1 METMDEIISK
11 SPLLNPERLNKHAIL
26 SEMDNYAVDLNEAEE
41 PQTEEEIT
49 ENNAKNA
56 TVENIITLL
65 LTDSAPGL
73 TFSTVEASKQSE
85 IERLNKWLRI
95 KLFTKVNNQTLKDD
109 FIRLARSHV
118 PPINFALGYMVLL
131 ITHIFDFK
139 NRIVR
144 NAINEYNTWL
154 STRVNATYA
163 IKEYDPGA
171 LPLLTKYWSA
181 TPTPP
186 SPVDP
191 SEPWSAAFISW
202 VIKESGGMDLF
213 EYSNAHIDYI
223 RAAKRNRDSRSQN
236 PFWLY
241 SISDF
246 ITRMQPGD
254 LLCKARSGSGLT
266 FANVLINTDTA
277 AHVDVI
283 TEIDRPNN
291 RIRVVGGNVSDNVDH
306 KGLNIVGTTRI
317 TNADGEGYFAGIG
330 IGNA

>member
-1 METMDEIISK
+1 MKTMDEIITK
-11 SPLLNPERLNKHAIL
+11 SPLLSPDQLSKHVSLYEMENFPVDL
-26 SEMDNYAVDLNEAEE
+26 SEPEE
-41 PQTEEEIT
+41 PYTEGEVT

-56 TVENIITLL
+56 TIENIITLL
-65 LTDSAPGL
+65 LTGSAPGF
-73 TFSTVEASKQSE
+73 TFSTVAATKEAE
-85 IERLNKWLRI
+85 VTRLNKWLRI

-109 FIRLARSHV
+109 FIRLARSLV
-118 PPINFALGYMVLL
+118 PSISFSLGFMVLL
-131 ITHIFDFK
+131 INHIFDFK

-144 NAINEYNTWL
+144 NAINEYSTWL

-171 LPLLTKYWSA
+171 LPLLTKYWNA

-186 SPVDP
+186 SPVNP
-191 SEPWSAAFISW
+191 GEPWSAAFISW

-213 EYSNAHIDYI
+213 AYSNAHIIYI
-223 RAAKRNRDSRSQN
+223 RAARQNRDSRSQN

-241 SISDF
+241 RINEF

-266 FANVLINTDTA
+266 FANVLTNTNTA
-277 AHVDVI
+277 SHVDVI

-291 RIRVVGGNVSDNVDH
+291 RIRVVGGNVGDNVDH

-317 TNADGEGYFAGIG
+317 TNSDGEDYFAGIG